1 MAVNSALSTSWSAS
15 RTFGLPFI
23 GKALLCSGIVT
34 AAPACLNNEDSAAG
48 GKTANRPNEALRISD
63 CGFQRHA
70 LEIRNPQS
78 AIRNFKPAP
87 AKPHES
93 L

>member
-1 MAVNSALSTSWSAS
+1 
-15 RTFGLPFI
+15 LPFI

-34 AAPACLNNEDSAAG
+34 AAPACLSNEDSAAG
-48 GKTANRPNEALRISD
+48 GQTAIGQVRHCGLRT
-63 CGFQRHA
+63 HA

-78 AIRNFKPAP
+78 EIRNPKPA
-87 AKPHES
+87 AEKPHES